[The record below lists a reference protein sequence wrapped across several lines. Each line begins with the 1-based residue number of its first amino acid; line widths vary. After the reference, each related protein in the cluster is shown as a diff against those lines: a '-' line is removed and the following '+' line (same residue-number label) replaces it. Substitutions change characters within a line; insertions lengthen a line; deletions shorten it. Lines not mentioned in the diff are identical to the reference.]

1 MTDISDS
8 RRRSEMMDGIKGGN
22 TAPEIAVR
30 CIAHKLRFR
39 PHRNGLPAAP
49 TSSSRAAALRY
60 SRTGASVIGTT
71 NANLLNQGNDETDM
85 PFPRSVSGSR
95 SIWYIVKCCGVKIS
109 PSQEMI
115 FLAQDN

>member
-60 SRTGASVIGTT
+60 SRTGASVGTT
-71 NANLLNQGNDETDM
+71 NADILNRGNDETDM
-85 PFPRSVSGSR
+85 PFPRATSR
-95 SIWYIVKCCGVKIS
+95 SRTIWCTVKC
-109 PSQEMI
+109 
-115 FLAQDN
+115 